1 MKKLFTIFLLS
12 LVTTALAAPGMP
24 PVKQPPIPKV
34 APEVKKPKKQKK
46 ATNVKKKQA
55 NKPAPKKP

>member
-1 MKKLFTIFLLS
+1 MNKLITIFALS
-12 LVTTALAAPGMP
+12 IFSFAFAAPQNP
-24 PVKQPPIPKV
+24 PAKQPPAPKV